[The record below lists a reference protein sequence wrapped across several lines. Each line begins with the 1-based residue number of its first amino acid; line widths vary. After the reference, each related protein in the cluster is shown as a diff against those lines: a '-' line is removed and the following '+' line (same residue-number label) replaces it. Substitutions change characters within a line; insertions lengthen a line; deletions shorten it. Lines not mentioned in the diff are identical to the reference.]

1 MKSVRLFDF
10 IQFDGASWQ
19 VAAHDGAELALKNLS
34 TGRIRRVPVAE
45 LLADDSYLP
54 DAPAPLPS
62 LAGVALLETLE
73 PGARAQAELLHRHV
87 YELVNGT
94 PPDAAPGTAPKPEYD
109 LANPLLRRIEA
120 KAAELAAAGTPIAA
134 RTLRRHVA
142 AYRKQGIAG
151 LADGRNTRQSTLA
164 GWADPELVALLEAEI
179 AGQTNTSTGTRSR
192 AVTRVRALAERQ
204 GLTVP
209 SPATLY
215 RILAKLEKSR
225 HPFGNATTRRTQ
237 ASRPDRTWGPQA
249 PMRPGELVEIDSSP
263 LDLMLIYPDGSTGKA
278 DLTVALDIATRTPL
292 AAVLRPEAT
301 KAVDAAVLLARAMTP
316 LPLQPGWDAA
326 LGYTRSVLPQG
337 MIPGGADVRSAIAA
351 KPVIVPESITVDRG
365 KVYIGATFTS
375 ACERLQIS
383 LTKAA
388 PRTGTDKPHIER
400 FFAAVNSGFTQYL
413 AGYTGPNVVRRG
425 KDPAAEAR
433 FSLADVQNL
442 LDWWLVTVWQNRP
455 HPGLRHPAM
464 PKKDLT
470 PNEAFAALSGVAPQ
484 IPVTLTREDYIAL
497 LPLDWRTI
505 QPYGINF
512 HNLHYDNPALH
523 EYRGVPSGLPAPA
536 NGRWEIRY
544 DPYRL
549 QSIHV
554 RDHRRGVWIE
564 AEWTMARQLAGPFS
578 LDVLAAA
585 KKALDRRSGS
595 IPGADLLAE
604 VNRIMTAP
612 SGRAEARAARRA
624 SASPSTVPDP
634 DPDPLRLL
642 TPVSEEEPKPEPGA
656 AAPSAATATAP
667 AGPRRHA
674 RRIDLLED

>member
-1 MKSVRLFDF
+1 MMSVRLFDF

-19 VAAHDGAELALKNLS
+19 VVAQDGAELALKNLS

-45 LLADDSYLP
+45 LLSDDSYLP

-62 LAGVALLETLE
+62 LDGVALLETLD

-87 YELVNGT
+87 YEIVNGT
-94 PPDAAPGTAPKPEYD
+94 PPEAAPGTAPKPDYD

-120 KAAELAAAGTPIAA
+120 KAAELATMGTPISA

-142 AYRKQGIAG
+142 AYRKHGIAA

-164 GWADPELVALLEAEI
+164 GWADPNLVALLEAEI
-179 AGQTNTSTGTRSR
+179 AGQSDASTGTRSR
-192 AVTRVRALAERQ
+192 AATRVRALAMQQ

-209 SPATLY
+209 SRATLY
-215 RILAKLEKSR
+215 RIMARIEGSR

-237 ASRPDRTWGPQA
+237 ANRPDRVWGGQA
-249 PMRPGELVEIDSSP
+249 PLRPGELVEIDSTP
-263 LDLMLIYPDGSTGKA
+263 LDLMAICPDGTTGRV

-292 AAVLRPEAT
+292 AAILRTVST

-316 LPLQPGWDAA
+316 LPMQPGWDASLA
-326 LGYTRSVLPQG
+326 YSRSVLPQG
-337 MIPGGADVRSAIAA
+337 MLPGDEDLRASIAA
-351 KPVIVPESITVDRG
+351 KPVIVPESITMDRG
-365 KVYIGATFTS
+365 KVFVGSTFTG

-388 PRTGTDKPHIER
+388 PRSPTDKPHIER

-425 KDPAAEAR
+425 KDPAAEAA
-433 FSLADVQNL
+433 FTLVEVQNL
-442 LDWWLVTVWQNRP
+442 LDWWLVAIWQNRP

-470 PNEAFAALSGVAPQ
+470 PNEAFAALAGVAPQ
-484 IPVTLTREDYIAL
+484 IPVTLGRDDYIAL
-497 LPLDWRTI
+497 LPLAWRTI

-512 HNLHYDNPALH
+512 ESLHYDAPALH
-523 EYRGVPSGLPAPA
+523 EYRGVPSGLPSPA

-544 DPYRL
+544 DPYRI
-549 QSIHV
+549 QSIYV
-554 RDHRRGVWIE
+554 RDHRKGKWIE
-564 AEWTMARQLAGPFS
+564 AQWSLARHLVGTFS
-578 LDVLAAA
+578 LDVLTAA
-585 KKALDRRSGS
+585 KKAIGKRTEPV
-595 IPGADLLAE
+595 PGRDLLAE
-604 VNRIMTAP
+604 INRIMTTPA
-612 SGRAEARAARRA
+612 SRAEAQAVRRA
-624 SASPSTVPDP
+624 STTKPAVPKGPQPPHDAPAREPSPPVETGILSLLPD
-634 DPDPLRLL
+634 
-642 TPVSEEEPKPEPGA
+642 KGA
-656 AAPSAATATAP
+656 AEGVP
-667 AGPRRHA
+667 PRRRA

>member
-34 TGRIRRVPVAE
+34 TGRIRRVQVAE

-73 PGARAQAELLHRHV
+73 PAARAQAELLHRHV

-120 KAAELAAAGTPIAA
+120 KAAELAAAGTPISA

-209 SPATLY
+209 SRATLY

-237 ASRPDRTWGPQA
+237 ASRPDRTWGRQA
-249 PMRPGELVEIDSSP
+249 PARPGELVEIDSSP

-326 LGYTRSVLPQG
+326 LGYSRSVLPQG

-400 FFAAVNSGFTQYL
+400 FFAGVNSGFTQYL

-442 LDWWLVTVWQNRP
+442 LDWWLVAVWQNRP

-523 EYRGVPSGLPAPA
+523 EYRGVHSGLPAPA

-585 KKALDRRSGS
+585 KKALDKRSGS

-612 SGRAEARAARRA
+612 AGRAEARAARRA
-624 SASPSTVPDP
+624 SASPSSVPDP
-634 DPDPLRLL
+634 APLRLL

-656 AAPSAATATAP
+656 AAPSAAAATAP
-667 AGPRRHA
+667 AGPRPRRHA

>member
-10 IQFDGASWQ
+10 IQFDGVSWQ
-19 VAAHDGAELALKNLS
+19 VMAQDGAELALKNLS
-34 TGRIRRVPVAE
+34 TGRIRRAPVAE
-45 LLADDSYLP
+45 LLSDNSYLP

-62 LAGVALLETLE
+62 LDGVALLETLE

-94 PPDAAPGTAPKPEYD
+94 PPDAAPGTAPKPDYD

-120 KAAELAAAGTPIAA
+120 KAAELATMGTPISA

-142 AYRKQGIAG
+142 AYRKHGIAA

-164 GWADPELVALLEAEI
+164 GWADPDLVALLEAEI

-192 AVTRVRALAERQ
+192 AVTRVSALAEQQ
-204 GLTVP
+204 GLRVP
-209 SPATLY
+209 SRATLY
-215 RILAKLEKSR
+215 RILARLEKSR

-237 ASRPDRTWGPQA
+237 ANRPARSWGRQA
-249 PMRPGELVEIDSSP
+249 PMRPGELVEIDSTP
-263 LDLMLIYPDGSTGKA
+263 LDLMVIYPDGSTGRV
-278 DLTVALDIATRTPL
+278 DLTVALDVATRTPL
-292 AAVLRPEAT
+292 GVILRPVAT
-301 KAVDAAVLLARAMTP
+301 KAVDAAVLLARAMAP
-316 LPLQPGWDAA
+316 LPMQPGWDAA
-326 LGYTRSVLPQG
+326 LGYSRSVLPQG
-337 MIPGGADVRSAIAA
+337 MLPKDEDIRTAIAA

-388 PRTGTDKPHIER
+388 PRTPTDKPHIER
-400 FFAAVNSGFTQYL
+400 FFAGVNSGFTQYL

-442 LDWWLVTVWQNRP
+442 LDWWLVAVWQNRP
-455 HPGLRHPAM
+455 HSGLRHPAM

-497 LPLDWRTI
+497 LPLDWRSI

-512 HNLHYDNPALH
+512 HSLHFDDPALH
-523 EYRGVPSGLPAPA
+523 EYRGVHSGLPAPA

-549 QSIHV
+549 RSIHV
-554 RDHRRGVWIE
+554 RDHRKGVWIE

-578 LDVLAAA
+578 LDILAAA

-604 VNRIMTAP
+604 VNRILTAP
-612 SGRAEARAARRA
+612 AGRAEAQATRRA
-624 SASPSTVPDP
+624 SAAPSNVPDP
-634 DPDPLRLL
+634 APPLRLA
-642 TPVSEEEPKPEPGA
+642 PVADEKPKPEPGS
-656 AAPSAATATAP
+656 AAPSEATATAP
-667 AGPRRHA
+667 VRPRPRRHA

>member
-10 IQFDGASWQ
+10 IHFDGLSWQ
-19 VAAHDGAELALKNLS
+19 VAAHDGAVLALKNLS

-45 LLADDSYLP
+45 LLSDDSYLP

-62 LAGVALLETLE
+62 LDGVALLETLKPE
-73 PGARAQAELLHRHV
+73 ARAQAEFLHRHV
-87 YELVNGT
+87 YEIVNGIL
-94 PPDAAPGTAPKPEYD
+94 PDAAPGTAPKPEYD
-109 LANPLLRRIEA
+109 LANPVLRRIEA
-120 KAAELAAAGTPIAA
+120 KAAELVATGTPVSA

-142 AYRKQGIAG
+142 AYRKHGIAG

-164 GWADPELVALLEAEI
+164 GWADPNLVALLEAEI
-179 AGQTNTSTGTRSR
+179 AVQTNASTGTRSR
-192 AVTRVRALAERQ
+192 AVTRVRAIAEQQ

-209 SPATLY
+209 SRATLY
-215 RILAKLEKSR
+215 RILARLEKSR

-237 ASRPDRTWGPQA
+237 ASRPDRTWGRQA
-249 PMRPGELVEIDSSP
+249 PLRPGELVEIDSSP

-278 DLTVALDIATRTPL
+278 DLTIALDIATRTPL
-292 AAVLRPEAT
+292 AAILRPEAT
-301 KAVDAAVLLARAMTP
+301 KAVDAAILLARAMTP
-316 LPLQPGWDAA
+316 LPMQPGWDAA
-326 LGYTRSVLPQG
+326 LGYSRSVLPQG
-337 MIPGGADVRSAIAA
+337 MIPGGEDVRSAIAA

-365 KVYIGATFTS
+365 KVYIGATFTA

-400 FFAAVNSGFTQYL
+400 FFAGINSGFTQYL

-425 KDPAAEAR
+425 KDPAAEAQ
-433 FSLADVQNL
+433 FSLADVQSL
-442 LDWWLVTVWQNRP
+442 LDWWLVAVWQNRP

-497 LPLDWRTI
+497 LPVDWRTI
-505 QPYGINF
+505 QPYGVNF

-523 EYRGVPSGLPAPA
+523 EYRGVHSGLPAPA

-554 RDHRRGVWIE
+554 RDHRKGAWIE

-585 KKALDRRSGS
+585 KKALDKRSSS

-604 VNRIMTAP
+604 VNRILTAP
-612 SGRAEARAARRA
+612 AGRAETLAARRA
-624 SASPSTVPDP
+624 AAAPASVPDP
-634 DPDPLRLL
+634 APRRL
-642 TPVSEEEPKPEPGA
+642 TSVPQQEPESGPGA
-656 AAPSAATATAP
+656 VAAFAAKPAAPV
-667 AGPRRHA
+667 GPRRRRHA